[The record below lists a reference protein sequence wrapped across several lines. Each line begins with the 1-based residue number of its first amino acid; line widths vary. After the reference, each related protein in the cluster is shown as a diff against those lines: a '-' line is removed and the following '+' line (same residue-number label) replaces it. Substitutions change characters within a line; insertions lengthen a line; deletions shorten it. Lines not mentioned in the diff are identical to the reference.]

1 MHSIESY
8 LKRQR
13 TEVLEVLLLQ
23 HQEGTAMLQENIA
36 QYIEELLQE
45 RANGSAS
52 GPAAAHPK
60 PAADTR

>member
-1 MHSIESY
+1 MHSVESY

-13 TEVLEVLLLQ
+13 TEILEVLLLQ

-45 RANGSAS
+45 RANGSAAES
-52 GPAAAHPK
+52 AAANSK
-60 PAADTR
+60 PATDTR

>member
-1 MHSIESY
+1 MHSVESY

-45 RANGSAS
+45 RANDRAS
-52 GPAAAHPK
+52 ESAAAHSQ
-60 PAADTR
+60 PAADAR